1 MVFGNFLM
9 RGLNKIG
16 SIGKE
21 LLPKAQDSIESLKKV
36 GLDPEK
42 MGAKLLNQ
50 VVKGFEGK
58 K

>member
-9 RGLNKIG
+9 KGLNKIG
-16 SIGKE
+16 SLGKN
-21 LLPKAQDSIESLKKV
+21 LLPKVQNELESLKKV

-42 MGAKLLNQ
+42 MGGKLLDQ